1 MINFDHESFTAA
13 DGAIIHY
20 YTTPVIRATR
30 GLVIVVHGMA
40 EHAQRY
46 RSLADNLYREN
57 FACWALDQRGH
68 GTTGRETGVY
78 GHLADHDGWAKTAA
92 DVKQLLRLAR
102 EHYPDLPIY
111 LFGHSMG
118 SVVSR
123 QVLIDEGPALS
134 GAVLSGSPLG
144 PGTLATKTG
153 LQLAE
158 REIKRLGPKG
168 FSSLVAK
175 LALGNNNK
183 GIHPKRT
190 EHDWLSLNE
199 DNVDAYVSDPLCG
212 FDCSV
217 TFFRDLFQGLLGTS
231 QSSDLARIPSPL
243 PILILSGAEDPV
255 TAKGKDA
262 KTLGERLRKTGHE
275 YTRVVIYPH
284 LRHEILNEAKKKDV
298 IQDIVDF
305 LISIDKKQRPQFQ
318 RPRPIYIESR
328 SIHEN
333 SLL

>member
-20 YTTPVIRATR
+20 YTTPVIRTTR
-30 GLVIVVHGMA
+30 GLVIIVHGMA

-46 RSLADNLYREN
+46 RALADHLYREN

-68 GTTGRETGVY
+68 GTTGGETGVY

-123 QVLIDEGPALS
+123 QVLIDEGHAFS

-144 PGTLATKTG
+144 PGTLATKAG

-183 GIHPKRT
+183 GITPKRT
-190 EHDWLSLNE
+190 EQDWLSLNQ
-199 DNVDAYVSDPLCG
+199 DNVDAYIADPLCG

-217 TFFRDLFQGLLGTS
+217 TFFRDLFQGLLNTT
-231 QSSDLARIPSPL
+231 QSSDLARIPPNL
-243 PILILSGAEDPV
+243 PILILSGAADPV

-262 KTLGERLRKTGHE
+262 KTLGERLRKTGHDR
-275 YTRVVIYPH
+275 TKVIIYPH
-284 LRHEILNEAKKKDV
+284 LRHEILNEAKKKEV
-298 IQDIVDF
+298 SQDIVDF
-305 LISIDKKQRPQFQ
+305 LATISASQQPQVHA
-318 RPRPIYIESR
+318 PGPIYIESR
-328 SIHEN
+328 YINEDR
-333 SLL
+333 LL